1 MAAFTALGVGSGQDL
16 NTMVTQL
23 VALERAPLKQL
34 QTQAGTLQTQISA
47 FGKVSSLFSAL
58 QDASNALTNP
68 TLWNRSTASSSDASK
83 VSASGGAGAA
93 AGNYAV
99 TVQALA
105 GNQTVASQ
113 TALSAATAP
122 VGSGTLTID
131 IGSWNSGQTAFT
143 PGSGNTPLN
152 ISVTGSD
159 TLQSLRDKINAAGA
173 GVSASLV
180 SDASGVRLSV
190 RSTSSGADNG
200 FRISADDGSGNAADP
215 AGLGRFAFDPASGSG
230 GLQLK
235 QAASN
240 ARATVNGIAVES
252 AVNDISGVVEGL
264 TLTLQQETATP
275 VSISVSA
282 DTASV
287 TSAIKGFASAYSA
300 LASYLIAQTRYDA
313 ASKTGG
319 PLQGDA
325 AVNSLQQRM
334 RSVLGAVSGASSAFP
349 RLSDIGLEVQRDGT
363 LLVNDNKVS
372 SAVANLPEL
381 KKAFAANDT
390 GGTGASDG
398 FARRYANLAMQALGV
413 DGAVTA
419 HAAGLQKLVNK
430 NSDDQA
436 KLNDRVD
443 AFQTRL
449 VAQYTALDGNLAK
462 LNALSSYVTQQVA
475 NWNKSTA

>member
-23 VALERAPLKQL
+23 VALERAPLTQMQKQ
-34 QTQAGTLQTQISA
+34 ASTLQTQVSA

-58 QDASNALTNP
+58 QDASNALTDP
-68 TLWNRSTASSSDASK
+68 TLWNRSSASSSDATK
-83 VSASGGAGAA
+83 VAASGGSGAA
-93 AGNYAV
+93 AGNYSV

-122 VGSGTLTID
+122 VGGGTLTID

-143 PGSGNTPLN
+143 AGSGNTPLS
-152 ISVTGSD
+152 ISVSDSD
-159 TLQSLRDKINAAGA
+159 TLQTLRDKINAAGA

-180 SDASGVRLSV
+180 SDASGVRLSL
-190 RSTSSGADNG
+190 RSNSSGADNG
-200 FRISADDGSGNAADP
+200 FRITADDGSGNAADP

-230 GLQLK
+230 GMQLK

-252 AVNDISGVVEGL
+252 AGNDISGVVEGL
-264 TLTLQQETATP
+264 TLTLQQETSTP
-275 VSISVSA
+275 VNVSVSA

-287 TSAIKGFASAYSA
+287 TNAVKSFASAYSA
-300 LASYLIAQTRYDA
+300 LASYLMAQTKYDA
-313 ASKTGG
+313 TSKTGG

-334 RSVLGAVSGASSAFP
+334 RSVLGAVSGASGAFP
-349 RLSDIGLEVQRDGT
+349 RLSDIGLQVQRNGT
-363 LLVNDNKVS
+363 LLVSDSKLSAAVS
-372 SAVANLPEL
+372 NLPEL

-390 GGTGASDG
+390 SGNGNDG

-419 HAAGLQKLVNK
+419 HSAGLQKLITK